1 MVPLRLQMGK
11 SQVSVTQSID
21 KVLTMSSDRFIRR
34 LNDTRCPRLVYLIST
49 KLTLLINQGYFP
61 QSLRVYFLVYTLHST
76 VIFKNFVSRPVVW
89 PALFPTECLL
99 SEFHEIFPTV

>member
-34 LNDTRCPRLVYLIST
+34 LNDTRRAKARVPDF
-49 KLTLLINQGYFP
+49 NQA
-61 QSLRVYFLVYTLHST
+61 
-76 VIFKNFVSRPVVW
+76 NF
-89 PALFPTECLL
+89 AD
-99 SEFHEIFPTV
+99 